1 MRQYKQ
7 IAPQNTLALLSL
19 SGFDD
24 LQLVD
29 DTFVSFRFDGTTYE
43 TTRLEGRAC
52 IGVVQDVYSYEEFL
66 SGIRAGVD
74 LMKANPDVQVYYE
87 DPDEKLRIR
96 LWLDCAS
103 ALDYEKTVFRG
114 IHELGQLFADFRT
127 RLQHHLFKMVAPSF
141 NPILNRK

>member
-1 MRQYKQ
+1 MKQYRQ
-7 IAPQNTLALLSL
+7 IDPQNTLALLSL
-19 SGFDD
+19 SGFDG
-24 LQLVD
+24 LQLAD

-52 IGVVQDVYSYEEFL
+52 IGIVQDVYSYEEFL

-74 LMKANPDVQVYYE
+74 LMKSNPDVQVYYD
-87 DPDEKLRIR
+87 DPDEALRIR

-114 IHELGQLFADFRT
+114 IHELGQLFADFRA
-127 RLQHHLFKMVAPSF
+127 RLQHHLFESVASTF
-141 NPILNRK
+141 YSILHK